1 MQAPAEHRIDLH
13 LAHGL
18 YFGEQTARKVEISL
32 DVMNLGN
39 LICRHWGAYYNISGV
54 RLQPVTVSGVEGG
67 EAVYRFTGAKLTADD
82 LLSRWSMQLGARILF

>member
-13 LAHGL
+13 LAHGF

-54 RLQPVTVSGVEGG
+54 RLQPVTVSGIEDG